1 MTIDWRAVRTGY
13 ESGMAVRS
21 LARSHGCHESTIRRR
36 AGKEG
41 WERAQDRMGQGGEP
55 VHGEI
60 LVDHRDL
67 WKGVKKRLVRGLSN
81 NDAKLGLEELKVAKI
96 AGEVL
101 SSVIRG
107 ERMAWGL
114 EEGPEATDDATETA
128 AEMARLTVQQGA
140 GEAPF
145 GE

>member
-1 MTIDWRAVRTGY
+1 MAIDWKAARKGY
-13 ESGMAVRS
+13 ESGEAVRA
-21 LARSHGCHESTIRRR
+21 LAKAHGCHESTIRRR

-41 WERAQDRMGQGGEP
+41 WERAQDRTGQGGEP
-55 VHGEI
+55 EHDEI

-67 WKGVKKRLVRGLSN
+67 WKGVKKRLVKGLSN

-114 EEGPEATDDATETA
+114 EEGPGAADDTKEIAE
-128 AEMARLTVQQGA
+128 EMARVTVQQGA

>member
-1 MTIDWRAVRTGY
+1 MAIDWKAVRRGFEAGET
-13 ESGMAVRS
+13 AIR
-21 LARSHGCHESTIRRR
+21 LAKAHGCHESTIRRR
-36 AGKEG
+36 ARKEG
-41 WERAQDRMGQGGEP
+41 WVAEDPKGRDGEAI
-55 VHGEI
+55 HDEI

-81 NDAKLGLEELKVAKI
+81 NDAKVGLEELKVAKI

-114 EEGPEATDDATETA
+114 EEGPGTTDDAKDIA
-128 AEMARLTVQQGA
+128 AEMARVTVQQGA
-140 GEAPF
+140 GEAPI

>member
-1 MTIDWRAVRTGY
+1 MAIDWNAVRTGY
-13 ESGMAVRS
+13 EAGVAVRG

-41 WERAQDRMGQGGEP
+41 WERGEAPQALRDEP
-55 VHGEI
+55 VHGEL

-67 WKGVKKRLVRGLSN
+67 WKGVKKRLVKGLSN

-128 AEMARLTVQQGA
+128 AEMARVTVQQGA

>member
-1 MTIDWRAVRTGY
+1 VAIDWNAVRTGY
-13 ESGMAVRS
+13 EAGGAVRG
-21 LARSHGCHESTIRRR
+21 LAGFHGCHESTIRRR

-41 WERAQDRMGQGGEP
+41 WERGQGHEALRGET
-55 VHGEI
+55 VHGEL

-128 AEMARLTVQQGA
+128 AEMARVTVQQGA

>member
-1 MTIDWRAVRTGY
+1 VAIDWNAVRTGY
-13 ESGMAVRS
+13 EAGMAVRG
-21 LARSHGCHESTIRRR
+21 LAGSHGCHESTIRRR

-41 WERAQDRMGQGGEP
+41 WERGQGPQTLRDET
-55 VHGEI
+55 VQGEI

-128 AEMARLTVQQGA
+128 AEMARVTVQQGA

>member
-1 MTIDWRAVRTGY
+1 MAIDWKAVRKGFEAGET
-13 ESGMAVRS
+13 ARR
-21 LARSHGCHESTIRRR
+21 LAKAHGCNESTIRRR
-36 AGKEG
+36 ARKEG
-41 WERAQDRMGQGGEP
+41 WERAQDPKGQDGEP
-55 VHGEI
+55 EHDEI

-67 WKGVKKRLVRGLSN
+67 WKGVKKRLVKGLSN
-81 NDAKLGLEELKVAKI
+81 NDAKIGLEELKVAKI

-114 EEGPEATDDATETA
+114 EEGPGATDDAKEIA
-128 AEMARLTVQQGA
+128 AEMARVTVQQGA